1 MVKETE
7 KGQRGDGR
15 KAGECAEER
24 VSRKVEA
31 QALPRSCA
39 KKRSRTWA
47 LDGGRCSV
55 RVSLG
60 DGCSSSIFGFF
71 RFFFIV
77 VKVT

>member
-1 MVKETE
+1 M
-7 KGQRGDGR
+7 
-15 KAGECAEER
+15 
-24 VSRKVEA
+24 SRKVEA